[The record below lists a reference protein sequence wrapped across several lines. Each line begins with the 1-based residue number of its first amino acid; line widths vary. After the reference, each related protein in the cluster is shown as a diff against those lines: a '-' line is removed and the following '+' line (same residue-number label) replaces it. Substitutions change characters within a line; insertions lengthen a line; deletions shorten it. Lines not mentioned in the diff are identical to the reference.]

1 MSSLT
6 VERKMSEEE
15 QGEYEYEY
23 GDDDADAGG
32 EDEEIHVLGDTQRD
46 NEEEEQGSQAT
57 SASTRKKRD
66 LLKKAEGYRLKDER
80 CKPVFQSGNLKIT
93 AAQAKLYGLLDE
105 SGQFKDF
112 TPSEVELDS
121 VAEGLRKLNGMSAP
135 RELDLS
141 HVEDLEKQEETFK
154 PSRDGKALKAM
165 RDPRCGYD
173 FLDQLY
179 GANAPDFLDRI
190 NGNEKAQKKREK
202 LMRQTAEEDY
212 KVSHDKLGCPQCK
225 REQSFNEFWEKK
237 RECSLCKV
245 RFQKKNVANAGAF
258 EARLKANEDKRLA
271 KLKAAEDEIYA
282 HKPFKAK
289 EAPPATIAA
298 SLAANEES
306 GGSSAAGSSRRK
318 ERGPGKSKG
327 KGKEEEEED
336 NEEEGSRGSTSMP
349 EAPAF
354 LLSAAKKLADMNSEK
369 ANMLS
374 AAIKAAEHKRTARER
389 ENDFVNEVSSAAPKH
404 ASSSSSSSS
413 NSGTSKAVRRGDG
426 AGKAPSASASRAG
439 AEPKQN
445 AGGDKFD
452 QLLKM

>member
-1 MSSLT
+1 MSA
-6 VERKMSEEE
+6 ED
-15 QGEYEYEY
+15 QEYEYEY
-23 GDDDADAGG
+23 GDDDADVGG
-32 EDEEIHVLGDTQRD
+32 DDEEIHVLGDTQRD
-46 NEEEEQGSQAT
+46 NEDEEVRSQVT

-112 TPSEVELDS
+112 TPPEVELDS
-121 VAEGLRKLNGMSAP
+121 VAEGLRKLNSMSAP

-154 PSRDGKALKAM
+154 PSRDVKALKAM

-179 GANAPDFLDRI
+179 GPNAPDFLDRI

-282 HKPFKAK
+282 AKPFKAK

-298 SLAANEES
+298 ASEGG
-306 GGSSAAGSSRRK
+306 GGSSAAGSSRR
-318 ERGPGKSKG
+318 ERGNKSKSKG
-327 KGKEEEEED
+327 REEED
-336 NEEEGSRGSTSMP
+336 EDNGGDEDESRGSASMP
-349 EAPAF
+349 EAPAA

-374 AAIKAAEHKRTARER
+374 AAIKAAEHKRATRER
-389 ENDFVNEVSSAAPKH
+389 ENDFVNEGNNIAAPKQP
-404 ASSSSSSSS
+404 SSSSS
-413 NSGTSKAVRRGDG
+413 NSSTSKAVRRGDG
-426 AGKAPSASASRAG
+426 AGKTASTSGAG
-439 AEPKQN
+439 AEPKKS
-445 AGGDKFD
+445 GGDKFD